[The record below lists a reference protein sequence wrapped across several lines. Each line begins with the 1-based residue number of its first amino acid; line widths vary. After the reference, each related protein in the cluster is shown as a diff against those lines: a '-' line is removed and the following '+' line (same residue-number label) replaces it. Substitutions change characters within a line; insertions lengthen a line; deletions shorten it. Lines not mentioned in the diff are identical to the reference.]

1 MEWETTRERLTF
13 AFKVTTR
20 RVDVNLPAGCCNR
33 ALVRPGG
40 LARFLGLGGFG
51 CFSLEMCDNTEEA
64 GLRPGCVHRPQREE
78 NNPTTRAEP
87 PMSRAICFLSLA
99 LVLSG
104 LLVLPAFAE
113 PATDAE
119 DKPAAT
125 AEKPAEEPTEE
136 EPADE
141 KASSPKSSPTK
152 AKTHTVAS
160 ESLVV
165 KLSLDGVFEAKRMH
179 ELVLRPETWSSFKVA
194 KAAEHGDRVEKGQVV
209 VRFETEDIDRAIADL
224 KRDLKLG
231 DLAFRTA
238 ELEIETLERLMP
250 MNLAAVERQQDRTEE
265 DREYYLETEAPLA
278 RRTAEVVL
286 EQTRQMVEY
295 QREEV
300 EQLERMYEADELT
313 EETEEIVL
321 RRARNAL
328 ERAEFM
334 LERAELSHERAV
346 EVELPR
352 QDVSVE
358 ESAKRA
364 VLETEL
370 LQATLPLRLEQAR
383 VEFEKAKVARERSEE
398 RLAKLEADRKMMTLE
413 APAEGVVYFG
423 RCVDGSWR
431 RGSSAEALR
440 PGGTLSANDV
450 FMTIVEPRPLAVRAS
465 VAEKHLA
472 DLRQG
477 LQGTATP
484 AGFPKM
490 ELPVRLTR
498 IAAVPDA
505 GTKFDAVFGVSLD
518 LEADLIMPGMTCSM
532 EFLPYRQ
539 RGALVVPSKAVF
551 TDDWNPQERYVW
563 LYREGA
569 KPERR
574 TVVLG
579 REVDEKTEV
588 LEGLEAGDEILT
600 TAPENGAKE

>member
-1 MEWETTRERLTF
+1 
-13 AFKVTTR
+13 
-20 RVDVNLPAGCCNR
+20 
-33 ALVRPGG
+33 
-40 LARFLGLGGFG
+40 
-51 CFSLEMCDNTEEA
+51 
-64 GLRPGCVHRPQREE
+64 
-78 NNPTTRAEP
+78 
-87 PMSRAICFLSLA
+87 MSRTIRFASLA
-99 LVLSG
+99 LLLSG
-104 LLVLPAFAE
+104 LLVLPAFAD
-113 PATDAE
+113 PAAETE
-119 DKPAAT
+119 DKAAAT
-125 AEKPAEEPTEE
+125 AEKPAEEPVE

-141 KASSPKSSPTK
+141 AAEKPAEKPGEEASSPKPSP
-152 AKTHTVAS
+152 AKPETHAVAR
-160 ESLVV
+160 EPLVV
-165 KLSLDGVFEAKRMH
+165 KLSLEGVFEAQRMH
-179 ELVLRPETWSSFKVA
+179 ELVLKPDTWSSFKVV

-209 VRFETEDIDRAIADL
+209 VRFETEDLDRAIADL

-231 DLAFRTA
+231 ELAFEATKM
-238 ELEIETLERLMP
+238 EIETLERLVP
-250 MNLAAVERQQDRTEE
+250 MDLAAVERRQDQTEE
-265 DREYYLETEAPLA
+265 DREYYFETEAPLA

-300 EQLERMYEADELT
+300 EQLERMYDADELT

-352 QDVSVE
+352 RDVSVE
-358 ESAKRA
+358 EAAKRA
-364 VLETEL
+364 VLGSEL
-370 LQATLPLRLEQAR
+370 TQATLPLRLEQAR
-383 VEFEKAKVARERSEE
+383 VEFEKAKVARERSQE
-398 RLAKLEADRKMMTLE
+398 RLAKLEADRKLMTLK

-440 PGGTLSANDV
+440 PGGTISANDV
-450 FMTIVEPRPLAVRAS
+450 FMTVVEPRPLAVRAS

-472 DLRQG
+472 DLQEG

-484 AGFPKM
+484 AGFPNM

-498 IAAVPDA
+498 VAAVPDA

-518 LEADLIMPGMTCSM
+518 LEADPIMPGMTCSL

-551 TDDWNPQERYVW
+551 TDEWNPKERYVW
-563 LYREGA
+563 LHREGT
-569 KPERR
+569 KPQRR
-574 TVVLG
+574 PVVLG
-579 REVDEKTEV
+579 REIDEKTEV

-600 TAPENGAKE
+600 TAPESGAKE